1 MSQLFW
7 TATVRAGV
15 AGVPPRSAAPRPS
28 QAVAADVLRR
38 GQSSGRD
45 GGMDTR
51 NSCSSPAQDRGR
63 RPGGSAR
70 QNNRHLTGSFATNL
84 GDWMQPGSLRV
95 SWARLPPAH
104 TVSPAR
110 TPGRSLLAITYGR
123 RIQCPR
129 MRRNVAL
136 GRGQLEGSGHAVS
149 PEPRSADERPGGAAR
164 WSQAERGDDA
174 RRIVASEGTTLDGY
188 FAGSQGEIDWQA
200 LDKSSV
206 VRAGRLR
213 RRDEL
218 AQPLRGSCGRNT
230 TPTLGASPVS
240 SRRLLSPEVI

>member
-1 MSQLFW
+1 MDTLG
-7 TATVRAGV
+7 TLAPH
-15 AGVPPRSAAPRPS
+15 PPKIVDGSPAIGKAEQP
-28 QAVAADVLRR
+28 AADRQLRHESR
-38 GQSSGRD
+38 WLD
-45 GGMDTR
+45 
-51 NSCSSPAQDRGR
+51 A
-63 RPGGSAR
+63 A
-70 QNNRHLTGSFATNL
+70 
-84 GDWMQPGSLRV
+84 WELRV

-136 GRGQLEGSGHAVS
+136 GRGQLEGAGHAVS